1 MRFLLLFSFLLPGFL
16 LPAAEL
22 VRSGNAVSAIII
34 PEKATRSARFAA
46 AELQFH
52 IKKITGAEIPIA
64 SKLPDGVTTGIYIG
78 ETQETRKAGYLNNS
92 FKEQEYLVEVK
103 GNKIFLT
110 GHENPEDTGA
120 FDYADLKT
128 FPHQWRPMGCTYAVY
143 DFLEKLGV
151 RWYLMTDI
159 GIVFDPA
166 KDLKVSD
173 FRIRR
178 VPSMET
184 RFSNYYSRF
193 PAEIFVDQ
201 VSSSPK
207 RMDLREVELWHIRRR
222 SGGKHYI
229 INHSLGSFR
238 NRFFKSHPEWYAKTE
253 SNRRDWDDQLCFTH
267 PEVIAQITKDARD
280 FFDGKVKGNV
290 VMGHAT
296 PDYISDAFTIVP
308 MDNGRYCQ
316 CGRCKDLRK
325 TFPEPKR
332 GIGCFSSSLNSD
344 YFFAL
349 VNAVAKEI
357 KKTHPGKYIA
367 TLAYASNAYPPSF
380 KLEDNVIVMMCL
392 HSRHVWSKD
401 MQENDDAILEAWT
414 KEYPEMKKYVW
425 KYWCFPTLA
434 GTRNKMYSFPGFI
447 GNQIPG
453 IIEKYYKNNIRGFFW
468 EIAVASGSVRM
479 PLHDQLE
486 IYLFTALAW
495 NKDLS
500 GKELTDEFFRRYYGP
515 AEKPMKEFYQEV
527 EKAYS
532 DPANYPNVK
541 GASTA
546 VVYNNPSWSRLATA
560 DRMDHLGK
568 LMVSAR
574 RAAVSDPYKTRVELF
589 EKGIWQQIKK
599 GKASGPDVPLQQESI
614 PRVQVRIP
622 GNPSSVNWND
632 AVKLKFYAGLNAK
645 PLKRSLFV
653 AALHD
658 GEYLYLRYYDAC
670 DISKLVRTSA
680 ACWLNDEWESSFAR
694 QKGIPYRHMSVDCNG
709 ITDSVNST
717 DTGMRKST
725 FPAKISLNIRN
736 GYWEVL
742 MAVKLSDIVEGGIKP
757 GEMLHC
763 NFIRACDGKPIASW
777 NPTYSG
783 FHAPGQFG
791 EFYLEK

>member
-1 MRFLLLFSFLLPGFL
+1 MKSLILTLLFLSFSMVQ
-16 LPAAEL
+16 AVDL
-22 VRSGNAVSAIII
+22 VRGGKAVSAIVI

-46 AELQFH
+46 AELQYH
-52 IKKITGAEIPIA
+52 VKKITGAELPIVT
-64 SKLPDGVTTGIYIG
+64 KLPAGINNGIYIG
-78 ETQETRKAGYLNNS
+78 ETPESVKAGYRYDT
-92 FKEQEYLVEVK
+92 FKEQEYLVEIK
-103 GNKIFLT
+103 GNSIFLT
-110 GHENPEDTGA
+110 GHENPEDTGK
-120 FDYADLKT
+120 FDYADYKT
-128 FPHQWRPMGCTYAVY
+128 FPHQWRPMGCTHAVY

-159 GIVFDPA
+159 GIVYDPSEN
-166 KDLKVSD
+166 LRISD

-184 RFSNYYSRF
+184 RFSNYHTRF
-193 PAEIFVDQ
+193 PADLHADQ
-201 VSSSPK
+201 VNPGTK
-207 RMDLREVELWHIRRR
+207 LLDLREVTLWHIRRR

-238 NRFFKSHPEWYAKTE
+238 NRFSKTHPEWYAKTD

-316 CGRCKDLRK
+316 CQRCNDLRK
-325 TFPEPKR
+325 TFPVPTR
-332 GIGCFSSSLNSD
+332 GIGCFSSSANSD
-344 YFFAL
+344 YFFSL

-392 HSRHVWSKD
+392 HSRHSWAKD
-401 MQENDDAILEAWT
+401 LQANDDAIMEAWV
-414 KEYPEMKKYVW
+414 KEYPKMKKYVW
-425 KYWCFPTLA
+425 QYWCFPTLA

-447 GNQIPG
+447 GNQVPG
-453 IIEKYYKNNIRGFFW
+453 IIEKYYKNNIKGFFW
-468 EIAVASGSVRM
+468 EIAVASGSIRM
-479 PLHDQLE
+479 PLQDQLE

-495 NKDLS
+495 NKDQS
-500 GKELTDEFFRRYYGP
+500 GKALTDEFFRRYYGP
-515 AEKPMKEFYQEV
+515 AEKFMKEFYLEV

-532 DPANYPNVK
+532 NPANYPNVK
-541 GASTA
+541 GGSTA
-546 VVYNNPSWSRLATA
+546 VIYHNPSWSHLATI
-560 DRMDHLGK
+560 DRMDKLGK
-568 LMVSAR
+568 LMISAKK
-574 RAAVSDPYKTRVELF
+574 AAVSEPYKSRIALF
-589 EKGIWQQIKK
+589 EKGVWQQIQK

-614 PRVQVRIP
+614 PRVKVRVP
-622 GNPSSVNWND
+622 GNPASINWND
-632 AVKLKFYAGLNAK
+632 AVRLKFYAGLNAK

-653 AALHD
+653 AAVHD
-658 GEYLYLRYYDAC
+658 GEYLYLRYYDGC
-670 DISKLVRTSA
+670 DTAKLVKTTS
-680 ACWLNDEWESSFAR
+680 ACWLNDEWESTFAK

-709 ITDSVNST
+709 DTDSVNNT
-717 DTGMRKST
+717 DTGMRKSK
-725 FPAKISLNIRN
+725 FPANIKVNIRK

-763 NFIRACDGKPIASW
+763 NFIRACNGKPIASW

-783 FHAPGQFG
+783 FHAPGQLG